1 MIARKK
7 RNQIIECLNYLKL
20 PGIKDTF
27 EESIGLAEKEG
38 LSYENFLLHLLEHET
53 DVRNNN
59 KINRLLHNSGLPSGK
74 TLNTF
79 DMKRL
84 PLKVK
89 QKVNSITDG
98 GFIDRK
104 ENILAFGKPGC
115 GKTHLLCA
123 IAYEQIIKGKKILFT
138 TCSILVQ
145 KLLIAKRDLQLEK
158 ILKKL
163 SKYEAVIIDDIG
175 YVQQDRDEMEVLFT
189 FLAHRYE
196 KGSLMIT
203 SNLSFSKWDKIFKDP
218 MTTAAAIDRIVHHSI
233 ILELNNVQSYRTE
246 NALKNKTME
255 V

>member
-1 MIARKK
+1 MTTSKK
-7 RNQIIECLNYLKL
+7 RNQIIEYLNYLKL
-20 PGIKDTF
+20 PGTKDII
-27 EESIGLAEKEG
+27 EESIALAEKEG
-38 LSYENFLLHLLEHET
+38 MSYEDLILHLLEHES

-59 KINRLLHNSGLPSGK
+59 KIYRLLKSSDLPTGK
-74 TLNTF
+74 TLDTF
-79 DMKRL
+79 DMNRL

-89 QKVNSITDG
+89 QKVNSIIDG

-123 IAYEQIIKGKKILFT
+123 IAYEQIKMGRRILFT

-158 ILKKL
+158 LLKKL

-175 YVQQDRDEMEVLFT
+175 YVQQDREEMEVLFT

-196 KGSLMIT
+196 RGSLMIT
-203 SNLSFSKWDKIFKDP
+203 SNLTFSKWDKIFKDP

-233 ILELNNVQSYRTE
+233 ILELNGVSSYRTE
-246 NALKNKTME
+246 NALKKKME